1 MSFDIL
7 VFDGDGIG
15 PEIMSST
22 LEIIELLNTKLKLNI
37 NLKKEIL
44 GFELL
49 KKKGVTFTDDL
60 LLKSKEADGII
71 LGPVD
76 HNNYPSVSDGGIN
89 PSAKL
94 RIELDLYSNIR
105 PAKKYVNVKSL
116 SQNMDLVIVRENT
129 EGFYADRNMYDGC
142 GEFSPIPGVGLSLRK
157 ITKEASLKI
166 AESAFEIAKSRSIN
180 QTKKSKVHV
189 VHKANVMKI
198 TDGIFLDAC
207 RNISSKYNDIDCE
220 EMLVDACA
228 AHLVRKPEQFDV
240 ILTTN
245 MFGDILSDCASML
258 TGSLGMLPSA
268 SIGRKTPN
276 KCNAMYEPVHGSAPD
291 IAGQGIANPL
301 AMILS
306 LSMMFKYSLLKEDY
320 SKLITR
326 VINKILDNGY
336 RTKDIFNDKDKLI
349 STSDMGDLVVK
360 ELNNE
365 KI

>member
-1 MSFDIL
+1 MSVDIL

-22 LEIIELLNTKLKLNI
+22 IAIIEFLNAKLKLNI

-49 KKKGVTFTDDL
+49 KQKGVTFTDDL

-76 HNNYPSVSDGGIN
+76 HNDYPSVSRGGIN
-89 PSAKL
+89 PSAKF

-105 PAKKYVNVKSL
+105 PAKNYINVKSL

-129 EGFYADRNMYDGC
+129 EGFYSDRNMYAGN
-142 GEFSPIPGVGLSLRK
+142 GEFSPVPGIGLSLRK

-166 AESAFEIAKSRSIN
+166 AESAFEIALSRSVNKNI
-180 QTKKSKVHV
+180 SKVHV
-189 VHKANVMKI
+189 IHKANVMKI

-207 RNISSKYNDIDCE
+207 RHISSKYNDVNYE

-245 MFGDILSDCASML
+245 MFGDILSDLATELS
-258 TGSLGMLPSA
+258 GSLGLAGSL
-268 SIGRKTPN
+268 
-276 KCNAMYEPVHGSAPD
+276 NAGKKYAMAQAQHGAAPD
-291 IAGQGIANPL
+291 IAKKNIANPISL
-301 AMILS
+301 ILS
-306 LSMMFKYSLLKEDY
+306 SAMLFDWLGKKR
-320 SKLITR
+320 KL
-326 VINKILDNGY
+326 
-336 RTKDIFNDKDKLI
+336 DKLI
-349 STSDMGDLVVK
+349 LASNLINKSVLELLKHKENLTRDLGGKASTTKTTDNLINI
-360 ELNNE
+360 LNNL
-365 KI
+365 I

>member
-1 MSFDIL
+1 MSVDIL

-15 PEIMSST
+15 PEIMCST
-22 LEIIELLNTKLKLNI
+22 IAIIELLNAKLKLNI

-49 KKKGVTFTDDL
+49 KQKGVTFTDDL

-76 HNNYPSVSDGGIN
+76 HNDYPSVSRGGIN
-89 PSAKL
+89 PSAKF

-105 PAKKYVNVKSL
+105 PAKNYINVKSL

-129 EGFYADRNMYDGC
+129 EGFYADRNMYDGN
-142 GEFSPIPGVGLSLRK
+142 GEFSPVPGIGLSLRK

-166 AESAFEIAKSRSIN
+166 AESAFEIALSRSVNKNI
-180 QTKKSKVHV
+180 SKVHV
-189 VHKANVMKI
+189 IHKANVMKI

-207 RNISSKYNDIDCE
+207 RHISSKYNDVDYE

-245 MFGDILSDCASML
+245 MFGDILSDLATELS
-258 TGSLGMLPSA
+258 GSLGLAGSL
-268 SIGRKTPN
+268 
-276 KCNAMYEPVHGSAPD
+276 NAGKKYAMAQAQHGAAPD
-291 IAGQGIANPL
+291 IAKKNIANPISL
-301 AMILS
+301 ILS
-306 LSMMFKYSLLKEDY
+306 SAMLFDWLGKKR
-320 SKLITR
+320 KL
-326 VINKILDNGY
+326 
-336 RTKDIFNDKDKLI
+336 DKLI
-349 STSDMGDLVVK
+349 LASNLINKSVLELLKHKENLTRDLGGKASTTKTTDNLINI
-360 ELNNE
+360 LNHLI
-365 KI
+365 KKHV

>member
-1 MSFDIL
+1 MSVDIL

-22 LEIIELLNTKLKLNI
+22 IAIIELLNAKLKLNI

-49 KKKGVTFTDDL
+49 KQKGVTFTDDL
-60 LLKSKEADGII
+60 LLKSKEVDGII

-76 HNNYPSVSDGGIN
+76 HNAYPSVSNGGIN

-105 PAKKYVNVKSL
+105 PAKNYVNVKSL

-129 EGFYADRNMYDGC
+129 EGFYADRNMYDGS

-157 ITKEASLKI
+157 ITKEGSLKI
-166 AESAFEIAKSRSIN
+166 AKSAFEIAKSRSVNKSI
-180 QTKKSKVHV
+180 KSKIHA

-207 RNISSKYNDIDCE
+207 RLVSSKYNDVDYE

-228 AHLVRKPEQFDV
+228 AHLVRKPDQFDV
-240 ILTTN
+240 IVTTN
-245 MFGDILSDCASML
+245 MFGDILSDLATELS
-258 TGSLGMLPSA
+258 GSLGLAGSL
-268 SIGRKTPN
+268 
-276 KCNAMYEPVHGSAPD
+276 NAGNNHAMAQAQHGAAPD
-291 IAGQGIANPL
+291 IADKNIANPISL
-301 AMILS
+301 ILS
-306 LSMMFKYSLLKEDY
+306 SAMLLDWLGKNRE
-320 SKLITR
+320 I
-326 VINKILDNGY
+326 
-336 RTKDIFNDKDKLI
+336 DKLI
-349 STSDMGDLVVK
+349 IASNLINDSVLELLKDRENFTRDLGGNASTGKITENLIK
-360 ELNNE
+360 ILN
-365 KI
+365 KII